1 MRVAVFRRRPVP
13 HGTWRPFNR
22 FSSAA
27 ILFVV
32 TNVFPTTVSAGCL
45 LAKRFLGA
53 SAILRQLAVITIH
66 WRCLCSARGNGY
78 IGEDLEDLVRAR
90 HPLRGSC
97 ADATKRINDWR
108 LLSLLQAKNWPP
120 PGRAPE
126 VCRCGRFATIR
137 PIGIRRHHC

>member
-1 MRVAVFRRRPVP
+1 MAALGGDLYRTVLGGLYSV
-13 HGTWRPFNR
+13 
-22 FSSAA
+22 SSARLHGCIFRWRG

-32 TNVFPTTVSAGCL
+32 TDVFPTTVSAGRL
-45 LAKRFLGA
+45 FAKRFLGA

-97 ADATKRINDWR
+97 A
-108 LLSLLQAKNWPP
+108 
-120 PGRAPE
+120 
-126 VCRCGRFATIR
+126 
-137 PIGIRRHHC
+137 

>member
-32 TNVFPTTVSAGCL
+32 TDVFPTTVSAGRL
-45 LAKRFLGA
+45 LAKRCLGA

-78 IGEDLEDLVRAR
+78 IREDLEYRATAP
-90 HPLRGSC
+90 HPLRGRC
-97 ADATKRINDWR
+97 ADATKRINDCR
-108 LLSLLQAKNWPP
+108 LSEH
-120 PGRAPE
+120 APSE
-126 VCRCGRFATIR
+126 ITDRHRGVCPMSAGVSHDPA
-137 PIGIRRHHC
+137 HWHK